1 MESIFDIDNF
11 NLIQDDEN
19 YYFFRALN
27 MADNR
32 DVEEGITLDKDGK
45 IFRVRTDRERYLEN
59 PENGQAKYN
68 ADDEISLEQ
77 VHDHIKTYYR
87 KDTNCISLTCNSN
100 IAIDY
105 GERYKD
111 KYIMVKVPKKE
122 FGEKVKFAGKYMLE
136 EIENKVNEY
145 ISSLNPN
152 DERDSIIL
160 QDINKIEKAQSTE
173 EIKELV
179 KSTYK
184 GEIDIAKSGLK
195 QGIQYRAPISR
206 FSKYQTLSEEQN
218 LVKNKIVGKLTLLER
233 QKNYNRILLYERNTI
248 IIDTIGRAF
257 SSLELIHYGE
267 IKKDEIQE
275 ISREEMDRYSKI
287 Q

>member
-1 MESIFDIDNF
+1 MKSIFDIENF
-11 NLIQDDEN
+11 NIIQDDEN

-27 MADNR
+27 MADNK

-45 IFRVRTDRERYLEN
+45 IQRVRTDRERYLEN
-59 PENGQAKYN
+59 LENGQAKYN

-77 VHDHIKTYYR
+77 VHDHIKMHYR

-100 IAIDY
+100 IALDY
-105 GERYKD
+105 GKRYKD
-111 KYIMVKVPKKE
+111 KYIMVKVPKIE

-145 ISSLNPN
+145 ISTLNIN

-179 KSTYK
+179 KLTYK
-184 GEIDIAKSGLK
+184 GEIDFAKRGLK
-195 QGIQYRAPISR
+195 QGIQYRTPISR

-233 QKNYNRILLYERNTI
+233 KEEYNRILLYEKNTI

-275 ISREEMDRYSKI
+275 VSRKEMDRYSKI